1 MRGPVPTLGAGRREA
16 LEVPMISG
24 VNVNNNNQGQLEQNE
39 RNGHSTWTFRRSL
52 RQGLWLIP
60 WEIGSLGWL
69 LGILEKQS
77 GAAGG
82 FGLGY

>member
-1 MRGPVPTLGAGRREA
+1 MSIIIRANWSKMKGMVTS
-16 LEVPMISG
+16 I
-24 VNVNNNNQGQLEQNE
+24 
-39 RNGHSTWTFRRSL
+39 WTFRRSL

-60 WEIGSLGWL
+60 WEIGSLDWL

-82 FGLGY
+82 FGLGYLIDPRQDTASLWSSE